1 MGPASRIVVNR
12 IRQLDAE
19 LADRGFTIRHD
30 ATPRLRCDGRRDER
44 AADGILHS
52 VKLHASLRATVVLC
66 ALTAGCALRGGTPA
80 RTGAGSAPS
89 TAAALR
95 DGAISETSVRA
106 HMEFLAGDAL
116 NGRGSGTR
124 DEWIA
129 ASYAAAHMRRL
140 GLEPVGSGSGFV
152 QTVEIEQVEPAAP
165 SVLTIA
171 GQRFTHG
178 KDMIVSVAAPRV
190 SGRLQKWTPGAT
202 VEPGAAVLMPDPVP
216 ADAPPLR
223 GVIVLNPQTAPVKER
238 WAALVKRPARIP
250 PRVLGIP
257 ASATSTIYLD
267 PKAYAAIA
275 AVAPGEMV
283 TIETEAPPPT
293 RVQTWNAVGRL
304 QGTDGPAARVIL
316 LSAHL
321 DHLGTQPNR
330 PAGSGGDTIF
340 NGADDDASGT
350 TAVLELMEAIAKG
363 PRPKRT
369 IVFALFGS
377 EETGGAGSRFFAEQP
392 TVPLDRIVANLQFEM
407 IGRPDPKVP
416 PHTLWLTGFERSN
429 LGPELARRGARL
441 VQDPHPEQNFFERSD
456 NIQFA
461 RRGVI
466 AHTVSSYGM
475 HKEYH
480 TPVDEIRLI
489 DFAHMTD
496 AIRSMLEPIK
506 WLANGDFVPAWLP
519 GKKP

>member
-1 MGPASRIVVNR
+1 MMPHRVCGR
-12 IRQLDAE
+12 
-19 LADRGFTIRHD
+19 
-30 ATPRLRCDGRRDER
+30 DGRRDQP
-44 AADGILHS
+44 AADGILHT
-52 VKLHASLRATVVLC
+52 VKLQSSFRAVVVLC
-66 ALTAGCALRGGTPA
+66 ALTAGCALRGGAPA
-80 RTGAGSAPS
+80 RTGGAS
-89 TAAALR
+89 TAALR
-95 DGAISETSVRA
+95 GGISEASVRA

-129 ASYAAAHMRRL
+129 ASYAAAQMRRL
-140 GLEPVGSGSGFV
+140 GLEPMGPGGSFV
-152 QTVEIEQVEPAAP
+152 EAVDVEQLEPTSP
-165 SVLTIA
+165 PVLTIG

-178 KDMIVSVAAPRV
+178 KEMIVSVPGARV
-190 SGRLQKWTPGAT
+190 SGRLQKWAPGTT
-202 VEPGAAVLMPDPVP
+202 VEPGAAVLMPDPLP

-223 GVIVLNPQTAPVKER
+223 GVIVLNPQTPPVKER

-257 ASATSTIYLD
+257 APSSSTVYLD
-267 PKAYAAIA
+267 AKAYAAISA
-275 AVAPGEMV
+275 AAPGELV
-283 TIETEAPPPT
+283 TIETETAAPT
-293 RVQTWNAVGRL
+293 RTQTWNAVGRL
-304 QGTDGPAARVIL
+304 PGTDGAAARVIL
-316 LSAHL
+316 LSAHI
-321 DHLGTQPNR
+321 DHLGSQTNR
-330 PAGSGGDTIF
+330 PGTTADPIF

-350 TAVLELMEAIAKG
+350 IAVLELMEALATG
-363 PRPKRT
+363 PRPKRA

-377 EETGGAGSRFFAEQP
+377 EETGGNGSRFFAEKP

-407 IGRPDPKVP
+407 IGRPDAKVP

-429 LGPELARRGARL
+429 LGPELARRGAKL

-480 TPVDEIRLI
+480 TPADEARLV

-496 AIRSMLEPIK
+496 AIRSMLEPIR
-506 WLANGDFVPAWLP
+506 WLANADFVPAWLP
-519 GKKP
+519 GRKPS